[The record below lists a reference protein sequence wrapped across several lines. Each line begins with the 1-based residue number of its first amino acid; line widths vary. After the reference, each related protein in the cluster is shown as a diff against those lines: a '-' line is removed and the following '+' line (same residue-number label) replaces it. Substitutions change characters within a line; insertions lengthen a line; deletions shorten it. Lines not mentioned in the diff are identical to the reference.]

1 MQSALLGQTETVA
14 QLKALYHRLDL
25 PVSLAALQVD
35 IHDEEQIKRLIERT
49 LQAGESIHLLPL
61 ALNETTLR
69 SALSYVESQ
78 TA

>member
-1 MQSALLGQTETVA
+1 M
-14 QLKALYHRLDL
+14 
-25 PVSLAALQVD
+25 SLAALQVD
-35 IHDEEQIKRLIERT
+35 IHDEEQIKRLIKRT

-69 SALSYVESQ
+69 SALGYVESQ